1 MNEILTGEE
10 MKRSPSS
17 KEGRETEGKKNAVL
31 SLKGIEQSFGS
42 GKNKL
47 HVLKGIDFHL
57 QKGQIV
63 ALVGPSGSGKTTMLQ
78 IAGLLER
85 PAKGEVVLDGKN
97 CEKLSDKAR
106 TLLRRDYLG
115 FVYQNHLL
123 LSDFT
128 ALENVMIP
136 LKIALKSKKEQKERA
151 AFLLE
156 RMGLKDRMSHRPA
169 QMSGGE
175 IQRVAIARAL
185 ANAPK
190 VLLADEPTGN
200 LDPETSAKV
209 FEQLLQVVRETGLS
223 ALIATHNPEL
233 ASQMDRCV
241 RMKGGLLEEE

>member
-10 MKRSPSS
+10 MKRAPLSE
-17 KEGRETEGKKNAVL
+17 EGRETEGKKTAVL

-42 GKNKL
+42 GKNRL
-47 HVLKGIDFHL
+47 HVLKGIDFRL
-57 QKGQIV
+57 QKGQVV

-156 RMGLKDRMSHRPA
+156 RMGLKDRMRHRPA

-233 ASQMDRCV
+233 AAQMDRCI
-241 RMKGGLLEEE
+241 RMKGGLLEEG

>member
-10 MKRSPSS
+10 MKRAPSS
-17 KEGRETEGKKNAVL
+17 KEGRETEGKKTAVL

-47 HVLKGIDFHL
+47 HVLKGIDFRL
-57 QKGQIV
+57 QKGQVV

-233 ASQMDRCV
+233 AAQMDRCI
-241 RMKGGLLEEE
+241 RMKGGLLEEG

>member
-1 MNEILTGEE
+1 MNDSLTSFQTILPEQE
-10 MKRSPSS
+10 KVEPSS
-17 KEGRETEGKKNAVL
+17 VL
-31 SLKGIEQSFGS
+31 SLKGIEQSFGTD
-42 GKNKL
+42 KNKL
-47 HVLKGIDFHL
+47 CVLKGVDFHL
-57 QKGQIV
+57 QKGQVV
-63 ALVGPSGSGKTTMLQ
+63 ALTGPSGSGKTTLLQ

-85 PAKGEVVLDGKN
+85 PTKGEVVLDGKN
-97 CEKLSDKAR
+97 CEKLNDKAR
-106 TLLRRDYLG
+106 TLLRRDYVG

-136 LKIALKSKKEQKERA
+136 LKIALKSPKEQYQRA

-156 RMGLKDRMSHRPA
+156 RMGLKDRMTHRPA

-185 ANAPK
+185 ANEPK

-200 LDPETSAKV
+200 LDPETSLKV
-209 FEQLLQVVRETGLS
+209 FDLLLQVVRETGLS

-233 ASQMDRCV
+233 ASQMDRCI
-241 RMKGGLLEEE
+241 RMKGGLLEEEERRF

>member
-1 MNEILTGEE
+1 MNDILTSFQTISPEQGKVE
-10 MKRSPSS
+10 PSS
-17 KEGRETEGKKNAVL
+17 VL
-31 SLKGIEQSFGS
+31 SLKGIEQSFGTD
-42 GKNKL
+42 KNKL
-47 HVLKGIDFHL
+47 CVLKGVDFHL
-57 QKGQIV
+57 QKGQVV
-63 ALVGPSGSGKTTMLQ
+63 ALTGPSGSGKTTLLQ

-85 PAKGEVVLDGKN
+85 PTKGEVVLDGKN
-97 CEKLSDKAR
+97 CEKLNDKAR
-106 TLLRRDYLG
+106 TLLRRDYVG

-136 LKIALKSKKEQKERA
+136 LKIALKSSKEQYQRA

-156 RMGLKDRMSHRPA
+156 RMGLKDRMTHRPA

-185 ANAPK
+185 ANEPK

-200 LDPETSAKV
+200 LDPETSLKV
-209 FEQLLQVVRETGLS
+209 FDLLLQVVRETGLS

-233 ASQMDRCV
+233 ASQMDRCI
-241 RMKGGLLEEE
+241 RMKGGLLEEEKRRF

>member
-10 MKRSPSS
+10 MKRAPSS
-17 KEGRETEGKKNAVL
+17 EEGRGTEGKETAVL

-47 HVLKGIDFHL
+47 HVLKGIDFRL
-57 QKGQIV
+57 QKGQVV